1 MERNPVKI
9 LASLLVL
16 PLALAACSKGESG
29 TPAAPAS
36 PVAAVTAP
44 TGRNWTETVSR
55 TAEGTIVGNP
65 NAPIKLVEY
74 GSRLCPTCGALARE
88 GYEPLMRNY
97 VGTGKVSFEYREFL
111 VHGAP
116 DVPPAL
122 LGNCTDPAAFFP
134 ILEQMYQAQEGFNTK
149 LQAMTPAMQ
158 QQLQAAKPVDAIRMM
173 ADQMGLIDFAKQRGI
188 PEPKARTCL
197 ADMKQIDRWTKQTQ
211 DRSTD
216 GTVTGTPTL
225 ILNGKK
231 VDALSWGQLEPLLK
245 AAGA

>member
-1 MERNPVKI
+1 MKM

-16 PLALAACSKGESG
+16 PLALAGCSKEAG
-29 TPAAPAS
+29 TPTAPAS
-36 PVAAVTAP
+36 PAAAVTAP
-44 TGRNWTETVSR
+44 AGQSWTETAAR

-88 GYEPLMRNY
+88 GFAPLLDKY
-97 VGTGKVSFEYREFL
+97 VKTGKVSFEYREFL

-116 DVPPAL
+116 DLPPAL
-122 LGNCTDPAAFFP
+122 LGNCTDASTFFP

-149 LQAMTPAMQ
+149 LQAMPQPMQ
-158 QQLQAAKPVDAIRMM
+158 QQLQTAKPVDAIRIM
-173 ADQMGLIDFAKQRGI
+173 AEQMGLVDFAKQRGI
-188 PEPKARTCL
+188 PEAKARACL

-211 DRSTD
+211 DKSAD

-231 VDALSWGQLEPLLK
+231 IDALSWGQLEPLLK

>member
-1 MERNPVKI
+1 MKL
-9 LASLLVL
+9 LASLLAL
-16 PLALAACSKGESG
+16 PLALAGCSSETG
-29 TPAAPAS
+29 TPSAPAS
-36 PVAAVTAP
+36 PVAAVSAP
-44 TGRNWTETVSR
+44 AGQNWTDTVSR

-65 NAPIKLVEY
+65 AAPIKLVEY

-88 GYEPLMRNY
+88 GFEPLMQNY
-97 VGTGKVSFEYREFL
+97 VKSGKVSFEYREFL

-116 DVPPAL
+116 DLPPAL

-134 ILEQMYQAQEGFNTK
+134 LLEQMYQAQEGFNTK
-149 LQAMTPAMQ
+149 LQAMPQPMQ
-158 QQLQAAKPVDAIRMM
+158 AQLQAAKPVDAIRMM
-173 ADQMGLIDFAKQRGI
+173 AEQMGLIDFAKQRGI
-188 PEPKARTCL
+188 PEAKARTCL

-211 DRSTD
+211 DKSAD

>member
-1 MERNPVKI
+1 MKS
-9 LASLLVL
+9 LASLAVL
-16 PLALAACSKGESG
+16 GLALTACSKQDAG

-36 PVAAVTAP
+36 PVAAVAAP
-44 TGRNWTETVSR
+44 AGQSWTDTVSR

-88 GYEPLMRNY
+88 GYEPLMNTY
-97 VGTGKVSFEYREFL
+97 VKSGKVSFEYREFL

-134 ILEQMYQAQEGFNTK
+134 ILEQMYQVQEGFNSK
-149 LQAMTPAMQ
+149 LQGMSPQVQ
-158 QQLQAAKPVDAIRMM
+158 QQLQTAKPVDAIRIM
-173 ADQMGLIDFAKQRGI
+173 AEQMGLIDFAKQRGI
-188 PEPKARTCL
+188 PEAKARACL
-197 ADMKQIDRWTKQTQ
+197 TDMTQIDRWTKQTQ
-211 DRSTD
+211 DKSAD

-225 ILNGKK
+225 LINGKK
-231 VDALSWGQLEPLLK
+231 IEALSWGQLEPLLK